1 MREKENLQKI
11 MQVQEVEQ
19 KLKSKNC
26 YCQGTLRATF
36 LKAYYSKNA
45 CFDFLNKAYYEERNN

>member
-19 KLKSKNC
+19 KLKSRTVIVKAH
-26 YCQGTLRATF
+26 YGQHF